1 MKLFFC
7 FFFLSDDEI
16 NGLSLFINHVFKFSS
31 FFFSLSLFISYTF
44 IADGYFFLDYSSIQS
59 IEYMSSSEEQEA
71 LLSPNPFSTAR
82 RSKKY
87 TSKKS
92 YKDYLQSRPHNSENN
107 KSKANNSIA
116 TTNGNGNSNSNGI
129 NNSMS
134 NDFPNSDSNNNS
146 IIGNRENLNGKEIGI
161 SKSTS
166 CGGAAKFSLIMND
179 IHGIKQQ
186 KQQQSCDDTHS
197 LRINR
202 MHGISLT
209 SLNVNE
215 RREMLNNNDDAGNM
229 ENGNQSAIN
238 TMDEIREQ
246 QYDAVAVTH
255 KYCDDGLEVKQKIAT
270 RDDWYIS
277 DIEEAD
283 TMGGKPSYSNCT
295 GVSNSVL
302 ECVNQILL
310 QQSMDEFI
318 ETQNEKRSSFAS
330 NDSKD
335 SQSVAPP
342 TRSNKRVHFSTKNSM
357 VQITP
362 LPRTPPSDHHSDD
375 MLNSTYE
382 NQSTYSNEYEPI
394 GSSRTYVDMD
404 TKSLDSYKPTLPPKP
419 DNLMKLQQ
427 ISKQRQ
433 FVQDQIYK
441 PKNSDYELNESEPD
455 YCSISEIQDNIK
467 SVKIVK
473 AEVHNNADDN
483 EYSEI
488 KEVPTPSPSD
498 LGEDSFEDVPK
509 LPNVYSIIPG
519 FEPPTSPRK
528 ESPMKCIGHDN
539 YITKSPMKKK
549 SMSSSPSSILAD
561 INNVKK
567 QSLPKATQQPPP
579 APPSSVP
586 PLSLKTQQTIK
597 IIDEKIQQEFDWY
610 NLDVEYQSKTD
621 VITTQIENIEEM
633 YQFDDENLN
642 DVMNGDESEVKVEY
656 NLDFEFEQASA
667 EGIEIETNNNNF
679 TTVIKINESSSSNE
693 SSPPVNKTSKTTNLI
708 ELAETPKLD
717 LKKKLN
723 YEKFL
728 SESGMLSKPLMA
740 RKKFYAGSF
749 V

>member
-1 MKLFFC
+1 
-7 FFFLSDDEI
+7 
-16 NGLSLFINHVFKFSS
+16 
-31 FFFSLSLFISYTF
+31 
-44 IADGYFFLDYSSIQS
+44 
-59 IEYMSSSEEQEA
+59 MSSSEEQEA

-92 YKDYLQSRPHNSENN
+92 YKDYLQSRPHSSENN
-107 KSKANNSIA
+107 KSKGSIA
-116 TTNGNGNSNSNGI
+116 TARGDVSG
-129 NNSMS
+129 
-134 NDFPNSDSNNNS
+134 DFPNHISDSNNNS
-146 IIGNRENLNGKEIGI
+146 IGNG
-161 SKSTS
+161 
-166 CGGAAKFSLIMND
+166 GGAAKFSLIMND
-179 IHGIKQQ
+179 IHGIRQSK
-186 KQQQSCDDTHS
+186 QQSCDDTHS
-197 LRINR
+197 LKINR

-209 SLNVNE
+209 SLNANE
-215 RREMLNNNDDAGNM
+215 MREITANNDDMAR
-229 ENGNQSAIN
+229 GNQSAISAV
-238 TMDEIREQ
+238 EEPQ
-246 QYDAVAVTH
+246 HDAAAITR

-277 DIEEAD
+277 DIEE
-283 TMGGKPSYSNCT
+283 TETLGGKSAYSNCT

-318 ETQNEKRSSFAS
+318 ETQHEKRSSFAS

-335 SQSVAPP
+335 SQSAAPP
-342 TRSNKRVHFSTKNSM
+342 TRTSKRVHFSTKNSM

-362 LPRTPPSDHHSDD
+362 LPRTPSDHHSDD

-382 NQSTYSNEYEPI
+382 NQSNYSNEYEPI

-404 TKSLDSYKPTLPPKP
+404 TKSLDNYKPTLPPKP

-441 PKNSDYELNESEPD
+441 PKGTSDYDESEPD

-467 SVKIVK
+467 SVKIVT
-473 AEVHNNADDN
+473 AEIHNDADDN

-488 KEVPTPSPSD
+488 KEVPTPAPSD

-528 ESPMKCIGHDN
+528 EATPSKCIGHDN

-549 SMSSSPSSILAD
+549 ITSSPSSI
-561 INNVKK
+561 KK
-567 QSLPKATQQPPP
+567 STPPKTAPP
-579 APPSSVP
+579 AIPMKS
-586 PLSLKTQQTIK
+586 QQTIK
-597 IIDEKIQQEFDWY
+597 IIDEKMQQEFDWY
-610 NLDVEYQSKTD
+610 NLDAEYTKTD
-621 VITTQIENIEEM
+621 VISTQIENIEEM
-633 YQFDDENLN
+633 YQFDDEALS
-642 DVMNGDESEVKVEY
+642 DVINGDDLDVKVELY
-656 NLDFEFEQASA
+656 NLDFEFEQASS

-693 SSPPVNKTSKTTNLI
+693 PPSPVSKPSKTTNLI
-708 ELAETPKLD
+708 ELAETPKLE

>member
-1 MKLFFC
+1 MVFPCSNLFADYVFFAC
-7 FFFLSDDEI
+7 FFL
-16 NGLSLFINHVFKFSS
+16 V
-31 FFFSLSLFISYTF
+31 
-44 IADGYFFLDYSSIQS
+44 LDYSSIPS

-92 YKDYLQSRPHNSENN
+92 YKDYLQSRPHSSESS
-107 KSKANNSIA
+107 KSSSIA
-116 TTNGNGNSNSNGI
+116 AGNGNGTNHITS
-129 NNSMS
+129 
-134 NDFPNSDSNNNS
+134 DFPNTSDSNNNS
-146 IIGNRENLNGKEIGI
+146 IGNREYLNGKEIGI
-161 SKSTS
+161 SKSAAN

-179 IHGIKQQ
+179 IHGIRQ
-186 KQQQSCDDTHS
+186 KRQQSCDDTHS
-197 LRINR
+197 LKINR

-215 RREMLNNNDDAGNM
+215 KRETQRQNDKNNYATKTV
-229 ENGNQSAIN
+229 ESSHQSAIN
-238 TMDEIREQ
+238 AVEEIREQ
-246 QYDAVAVTH
+246 PHAVTR

-270 RDDWYIS
+270 RDDWYNS
-277 DIEEAD
+277 DIEESD
-283 TMGGKPSYSNCT
+283 TLGGKPSYSSCT

-318 ETQNEKRSSFAS
+318 ETQKEKRSSFAS
-330 NDSKD
+330 TDSKD

-362 LPRTPPSDHHSDD
+362 LPRTPPSDHHSAD

-404 TKSLDSYKPTLPPKP
+404 TKSLENYKPTLPPKP

-441 PKNSDYELNESEPD
+441 PNSSDYELNESEPD

-467 SVKIVK
+467 SVKIVT
-473 AEVHNNADDN
+473 AEIHSNGNDN

-488 KEVPTPSPSD
+488 KEVPTPSPSEHGD
-498 LGEDSFEDVPK
+498 DSFEDVPK

-519 FEPPTSPRK
+519 FEPPTTPKK
-528 ESPMKCIGHDN
+528 ETPMKCIGHDN
-539 YITKSPMKKK
+539 YITKSPIKKK
-549 SMSSSPSSILAD
+549 TLSSSILTE

-567 QSLPKATQQPPP
+567 QSPPKTAPP
-579 APPSSVP
+579 AIPT
-586 PLSLKTQQTIK
+586 KNQQTIK

-610 NLDVEYQSKTD
+610 NLDAEYTKSTD
-621 VITTQIENIEEM
+621 VIATQIENIEEM
-633 YQFDDENLN
+633 YQFDDENLS
-642 DVMNGDESEVKVEY
+642 DAINGEESDVKVEY
-656 NLDFEFEQASA
+656 NLDFEFEQASS
-667 EGIEIETNNNNF
+667 EGIEIETNSNNF

-693 SSPPVNKTSKTTNLI
+693 SSSPTPVKATSKTTNLI

-728 SESGMLSKPLMA
+728 SSEGMLSKPIMA

>member
-1 MKLFFC
+1 
-7 FFFLSDDEI
+7 
-16 NGLSLFINHVFKFSS
+16 
-31 FFFSLSLFISYTF
+31 
-44 IADGYFFLDYSSIQS
+44 
-59 IEYMSSSEEQEA
+59 MSSSEEQEA

-107 KSKANNSIA
+107 KSKPNNITAS
-116 TTNGNGNSNSNGI
+116 NGNGNNI
-129 NNSMS
+129 SMS
-134 NDFPNSDSNNNS
+134 SDFPNSDNNNNS
-146 IIGNRENLNGKEIGI
+146 IVGNRENLNGKEIGI

-186 KQQQSCDDTHS
+186 KQQSGDDTHS
-197 LRINR
+197 LKINR
-202 MHGISLT
+202 LHGISLT

-215 RREMLNNNDDAGNM
+215 RREMSNNDDTTSV

-246 QYDAVAVTH
+246 QYDAVAVTR

-335 SQSVAPP
+335 SQSAAPP

-404 TKSLDSYKPTLPPKP
+404 TKSLDNYKPTLPPKP

-488 KEVPTPSPSD
+488 KEVPTPSPSE

-528 ESPMKCIGHDN
+528 ETPTKCIGHDN

-549 SMSSSPSSILAD
+549 SISSPSSILAD

-567 QSLPKATQQPPP
+567 QSMPKAAPPP
-579 APPSSVP
+579 IPT
-586 PLSLKTQQTIK
+586 SLKTQQTIK

-642 DVMNGDESEVKVEY
+642 DVMNGEESEVKVEY

-679 TTVIKINESSSSNE
+679 TTVIKINESSSSNNE

>member
-1 MKLFFC
+1 
-7 FFFLSDDEI
+7 
-16 NGLSLFINHVFKFSS
+16 
-31 FFFSLSLFISYTF
+31 
-44 IADGYFFLDYSSIQS
+44 
-59 IEYMSSSEEQEA
+59 MSSSEEQEA

-92 YKDYLQSRPHNSENN
+92 YKDYLQSRPHSSNNN
-107 KSKANNSIA
+107 KSKPNIT
-116 TTNGNGNSNSNGI
+116 TTN
-129 NNSMS
+129 
-134 NDFPNSDSNNNS
+134 NDFPNSDNNNNN
-146 IIGNRENLNGKEIGI
+146 IIGNNRENLIGKEIGI
-161 SKSTS
+161 SKSTN

-186 KQQQSCDDTHS
+186 QKQQSCDDTHS
-197 LRINR
+197 LKINR

-209 SLNVNE
+209 SLNVHE
-215 RREMLNNNDDAGNM
+215 RKETSNNGETATTV

-238 TMDEIREQ
+238 TMEEIREQ
-246 QYDAVAVTH
+246 QAVVTR

-270 RDDWYIS
+270 RDDWYNS

-283 TMGGKPSYSNCT
+283 TLGGKPSYSNCT

-318 ETQNEKRSSFAS
+318 ETQHEKRSSFAS
-330 NDSKD
+330 SDSKD
-335 SQSVAPP
+335 SSSGAPP

-382 NQSTYSNEYEPI
+382 NQSNEYEPI

-404 TKSLDSYKPTLPPKP
+404 TKSLDNYKPTLPPKP
-419 DNLMKLQQ
+419 NNLMKLQQ

-433 FVQDQIYK
+433 FVNDQIYK
-441 PKNSDYELNESEPD
+441 QKNSDYELNESEPD

-467 SVKIVK
+467 SVKIVT
-473 AEVHNNADDN
+473 AEIHNNADDN

-528 ESPMKCIGHDN
+528 DTPIKCIGHDN
-539 YITKSPMKKK
+539 YITKSPIKKK
-549 SMSSSPSSILAD
+549 TISILAE

-567 QSLPKATQQPPP
+567 NSPPKSLPPP
-579 APPSSVP
+579 VP
-586 PLSLKTQQTIK
+586 TKNQQTIK

-610 NLDVEYQSKTD
+610 NLDAEYQSKTD

-633 YQFDDENLN
+633 YQFDDENLS
-642 DVMNGDESEVKVEY
+642 DVMNGEESVKVEY
-656 NLDFEFEQASA
+656 NLEDFEYEQQGSS

-693 SSPPVNKTSKTTNLI
+693 SSSPPVNKTSKTTHLI
-708 ELAETPKLD
+708 ELAETPKLE

-728 SESGMLSKPLMA
+728 SESGMLSKPLMG

>member
-1 MKLFFC
+1 
-7 FFFLSDDEI
+7 
-16 NGLSLFINHVFKFSS
+16 
-31 FFFSLSLFISYTF
+31 
-44 IADGYFFLDYSSIQS
+44 
-59 IEYMSSSEEQEA
+59 MSSSEEQEA

-92 YKDYLQSRPHNSENN
+92 YKDYLQSRPHSSENN
-107 KSKANNSIA
+107 KNSNGKSNIATTTTANGNSGTNITSDFPNSSDNNNNSIA
-116 TTNGNGNSNSNGI
+116 
-129 NNSMS
+129 
-134 NDFPNSDSNNNS
+134 
-146 IIGNRENLNGKEIGI
+146 NRENLNGKEIGI
-161 SKSTS
+161 SKS
-166 CGGAAKFSLIMND
+166 GGAAKFSLIMND
-179 IHGIKQQ
+179 IHGIRQQQQ
-186 KQQQSCDDTHS
+186 KQQSCDDTHS
-197 LRINR
+197 LKINR

-215 RREMLNNNDDAGNM
+215 KREKASNNDNNN
-229 ENGNQSAIN
+229 EHTKTVESINQSTIN
-238 TMDEIREQ
+238 TVVAEIREQ
-246 QYDAVAVTH
+246 QHADVVAVTR

-277 DIEEAD
+277 DIEE
-283 TMGGKPSYSNCT
+283 TETLGGKATYSNCT

-318 ETQNEKRSSFAS
+318 ETQHEKRSSFAS
-330 NDSKD
+330 SDSKD
-335 SQSVAPP
+335 SQSTTAPPP

-404 TKSLDSYKPTLPPKP
+404 TKSLDNYKPTLPPKP

-441 PKNSDYELNESEPD
+441 PTKNSDYDLNESEPD

-467 SVKIVK
+467 SVKVVT
-473 AEVHNNADDN
+473 AEIHNNADDN

-498 LGEDSFEDVPK
+498 HNGGGGEDSFEDVPK

-519 FEPPTSPRK
+519 FEPPTTPKKEALSSSSSTTASTSPT
-528 ESPMKCIGHDN
+528 KCIGHDN

-549 SMSSSPSSILAD
+549 MTTILAE

-567 QSLPKATQQPPP
+567 QQPSAPKTAPPAIPIKNQQP
-579 APPSSVP
+579 
-586 PLSLKTQQTIK
+586 TIK

-610 NLDVEYQSKTD
+610 NLDAEYTKSTD
-621 VITTQIENIEEM
+621 VIATQIENIEEM
-633 YQFDDENLN
+633 YQFDDENLS
-642 DVMNGDESEVKVEY
+642 DVMMMNGEDSDVKVEY

-667 EGIEIETNNNNF
+667 EGIVEIETNNNNF
-679 TTVIKINESSSSNE
+679 TTVIKINESSSSSSSSSE
-693 SSPPVNKTSKTTNLI
+693 PSSPPVNKTTSKTTNLI

-728 SESGMLSKPLMA
+728 NESGMLSKPIMA

>member
-1 MKLFFC
+1 
-7 FFFLSDDEI
+7 
-16 NGLSLFINHVFKFSS
+16 
-31 FFFSLSLFISYTF
+31 
-44 IADGYFFLDYSSIQS
+44 
-59 IEYMSSSEEQEA
+59 MSSSEEQEA

-107 KSKANNSIA
+107 KNKSNIAPTNGSNSIVP
-116 TTNGNGNSNSNGI
+116 S
-129 NNSMS
+129 
-134 NDFPNSDSNNNS
+134 DFPNSDSNNNS
-146 IIGNRENLNGKEIGI
+146 IGNRENLNGKEIGI
-161 SKSTS
+161 SKSTN

-186 KQQQSCDDTHS
+186 KQQSCDDTHS
-197 LRINR
+197 LKINR

-209 SLNVNE
+209 SLNVNGK
-215 RREMLNNNDDAGNM
+215 RDSNNSGDDSTAI

-238 TMDEIREQ
+238 TMEEIKEQ
-246 QYDAVAVTH
+246 QHDAAVTR

-277 DIEEAD
+277 DIED
-283 TMGGKPSYSNCT
+283 TDTLGGKPSYSNVT

-335 SQSVAPP
+335 SQSAPP

-362 LPRTPPSDHHSDD
+362 LPRTPPSDLHSDD
-375 MLNSTYE
+375 MLNSAYE
-382 NQSTYSNEYEPI
+382 NQSNYSNEYEPI

-404 TKSLDSYKPTLPPKP
+404 TKSLDNYKPTLPPKP

-433 FVQDQIYK
+433 FVQEQIYK
-441 PKNSDYELNESEPD
+441 QKPSDYELNESEPD

-467 SVKIVK
+467 SVKIVT
-473 AEVHNNADDN
+473 AEIHNDADDN

-488 KEVPTPSPSD
+488 KEVPTPSPSEH
-498 LGEDSFEDVPK
+498 GEDSFEDVPK

-519 FEPPTSPRK
+519 FEPPTTPRK
-528 ESPMKCIGHDN
+528 ETPTKCIGHDN

-549 SMSSSPSSILAD
+549 MISSSLLAE
-561 INNVKK
+561 INSAKK
-567 QSLPKATQQPPP
+567 LSPPKSAPPP
-579 APPSSVP
+579 IPI
-586 PLSLKTQQTIK
+586 KNQHTIK

-610 NLDVEYQSKTD
+610 NLDAEYTKTD

-633 YQFDDENLN
+633 YQFDDEHLN
-642 DVMNGDESEVKVEY
+642 DGINGSDSDVKVEY

-667 EGIEIETNNNNF
+667 EGVEIETNNNNF
-679 TTVIKINESSSSNE
+679 TTVIKVNESSSSE
-693 SSPPVNKTSKTTNLI
+693 LSPPPVSKSSKTTNLI

>member
-1 MKLFFC
+1 
-7 FFFLSDDEI
+7 
-16 NGLSLFINHVFKFSS
+16 
-31 FFFSLSLFISYTF
+31 
-44 IADGYFFLDYSSIQS
+44 
-59 IEYMSSSEEQEA
+59 MSSSEEQEA

-92 YKDYLQSRPHNSENN
+92 YKDYLQSRPHSSENN
-107 KSKANNSIA
+107 KSKGSIA
-116 TTNGNGNSNSNGI
+116 TARGDGNG
-129 NNSMS
+129 
-134 NDFPNSDSNNNS
+134 DFPNHISDSNNNS
-146 IIGNRENLNGKEIGI
+146 IGNG
-161 SKSTS
+161 
-166 CGGAAKFSLIMND
+166 GGAAKFSLIMND
-179 IHGIKQQ
+179 IHGIRQQ
-186 KQQQSCDDTHS
+186 KQQSCDDTHS
-197 LRINR
+197 LKINR

-209 SLNVNE
+209 SLNANE
-215 RREMLNNNDDAGNM
+215 MREITANNDDMAR
-229 ENGNQSAIN
+229 GNQSAISAA
-238 TMDEIREQ
+238 EEPQ
-246 QYDAVAVTH
+246 HDAAAITR

-277 DIEEAD
+277 DIEE
-283 TMGGKPSYSNCT
+283 TETLGGKSAYSNCT

-318 ETQNEKRSSFAS
+318 ETQHEKRSSFAS
-330 NDSKD
+330 NDSKE
-335 SQSVAPP
+335 SQSAAPP
-342 TRSNKRVHFSTKNSM
+342 TRTSKRVHFSTKNSM

-362 LPRTPPSDHHSDD
+362 LPRTPPDHHSDD

-382 NQSTYSNEYEPI
+382 NQSNYSNEYEPI

-404 TKSLDSYKPTLPPKP
+404 TKSLDNYKPTLPPKP

-441 PKNSDYELNESEPD
+441 PKGSSDYDESEPD

-467 SVKIVK
+467 SVKIVT
-473 AEVHNNADDN
+473 AEIHNDADDN

-488 KEVPTPSPSD
+488 KEVPTPAPSD

-528 ESPMKCIGHDN
+528 EVTPSKCIGHDN

-549 SMSSSPSSILAD
+549 ITSSPSSILAE
-561 INNVKK
+561 IKK
-567 QSLPKATQQPPP
+567 STPPKTAPP
-579 APPSSVP
+579 AIPMKS
-586 PLSLKTQQTIK
+586 QQTIK
-597 IIDEKIQQEFDWY
+597 IIDEKMQQEFDWY
-610 NLDVEYQSKTD
+610 NLDAEYTKTD
-621 VITTQIENIEEM
+621 VISTQIENIEEM
-633 YQFDDENLN
+633 YQFDDEALS
-642 DVMNGDESEVKVEY
+642 DVINGDDSDVKVELY
-656 NLDFEFEQASA
+656 NLDFEFEQASS

-693 SSPPVNKTSKTTNLI
+693 LPSPVSKTSKTTNLI

>member
-1 MKLFFC
+1 MVAHCLTI
-7 FFFLSDDEI
+7 L
-16 NGLSLFINHVFKFSS
+16 V
-31 FFFSLSLFISYTF
+31 
-44 IADGYFFLDYSSIQS
+44 LDYSSIQS

-92 YKDYLQSRPHNSENN
+92 YKDYLQSRPHSGVENN
-107 KSKANNSIA
+107 KGKSNGSIA
-116 TTNGNGNSNSNGI
+116 AADGNM
-129 NNSMS
+129 MS
-134 NDFPNSDSNNNS
+134 SDFPNSDTNNNH
-146 IIGNRENLNGKEIGI
+146 IANRENLNGKEIGI
-161 SKSTS
+161 SKSATS
-166 CGGAAKFSLIMND
+166 GGAAKFSLIMND
-179 IHGIKQQ
+179 IHGIRQQQ
-186 KQQQSCDDTHS
+186 KQPSCDDTHS
-197 LRINR
+197 LKINR

-209 SLNVNE
+209 SLNANE
-215 RREMLNNNDDAGNM
+215 RKETTTDDGTKTS
-229 ENGNQSAIN
+229 NQSAIN
-238 TMDEIREQ
+238 AMVEIKEQ
-246 QYDAVAVTH
+246 QAAVTR

-270 RDDWYIS
+270 RDDWYNS
-277 DIEEAD
+277 DIEDSD
-283 TMGGKPSYSNCT
+283 TLGGKPSYSNVT

-330 NDSKD
+330 SDSKD
-335 SQSVAPP
+335 SQTIAPPP
-342 TRSNKRVHFSTKNSM
+342 TRSNKRVHFSTQNSM

-362 LPRTPPSDHHSDD
+362 LPRTPPSDLHSDD

-382 NQSTYSNEYEPI
+382 NQSNYSNEYEPI

-404 TKSLDSYKPTLPPKP
+404 TKSLDNYKPTLPPKP
-419 DNLMKLQQ
+419 DNLMKLQT

-441 PKNSDYELNESEPD
+441 PKTSDYETNESEPD

-467 SVKIVK
+467 SVKIVT
-473 AEVHNNADDN
+473 AEIHNHDDDN

-488 KEVPTPSPSD
+488 KEVPTPSPSE

-519 FEPPTSPRK
+519 FESPRK
-528 ESPMKCIGHDN
+528 ETPSKCIGHDN

-549 SMSSSPSSILAD
+549 MISSPSSILAE
-561 INNVKK
+561 IHSLKK
-567 QSLPKATQQPPP
+567 VSPPKSAPPP
-579 APPSSVP
+579 VP
-586 PLSLKTQQTIK
+586 LKSQQTIK

-610 NLDVEYQSKTD
+610 NLDDEYTKSD
-621 VITTQIENIEEM
+621 VISPQIENIEEM

-642 DVMNGDESEVKVEY
+642 DVINGEESDIKVEY
-656 NLDFEFEQASA
+656 NLDFEFEQAAS
-667 EGIEIETNNNNF
+667 EGIEIETNNNF
-679 TTVIKINESSSSNE
+679 TTVIKINESSSSAE
-693 SSPPVNKTSKTTNLI
+693 LSSSPVNKSSKTTSLI
-708 ELAETPKLD
+708 ELAETPSLD

>member
-1 MKLFFC
+1 
-7 FFFLSDDEI
+7 
-16 NGLSLFINHVFKFSS
+16 
-31 FFFSLSLFISYTF
+31 
-44 IADGYFFLDYSSIQS
+44 
-59 IEYMSSSEEQEA
+59 MSSSEEQEA

-92 YKDYLQSRPHNSENN
+92 YKDYLQSRPHSSENN
-107 KSKANNSIA
+107 KNKNITPAN
-116 TTNGNGNSNSNGI
+116 G
-129 NNSMS
+129 
-134 NDFPNSDSNNNS
+134 NDFPNSDSNNNT
-146 IIGNRENLNGKEIGI
+146 IVGTRENLNGKEIG
-161 SKSTS
+161 SSSST

-179 IHGIKQQ
+179 IHGIRQQ
-186 KQQQSCDDTHS
+186 PQKQQSCDDTHS
-197 LRINR
+197 LKINR

-209 SLNVNE
+209 SLNVGGSRNS
-215 RREMLNNNDDAGNM
+215 NNYNDDDDDD
-229 ENGNQSAIN
+229 NQSAIN
-238 TMDEIREQ
+238 TMSTADEIKEH
-246 QYDAVAVTH
+246 DAAVTR
-255 KYCDDGLEVKQKIAT
+255 KYCDDGLEVKQKFAT

-277 DIEEAD
+277 DIED
-283 TMGGKPSYSNCT
+283 TDTLGGKPSYSNVS

-318 ETQNEKRSSFAS
+318 ETQHEKRSSFAS
-330 NDSKD
+330 SDSKD
-335 SQSVAPP
+335 SQP
-342 TRSNKRVHFSTKNSM
+342 TTRTSKRVHFSTKNSM

-362 LPRTPPSDHHSDD
+362 LPRTPPSDLHSDD

-404 TKSLDSYKPTLPPKP
+404 TKSLDNYKPEVPPKP
-419 DNLMKLQQ
+419 PTLMKLQQ

-433 FVQDQIYK
+433 VFVQDQIYK
-441 PKNSDYELNESEPD
+441 TKSSDYDESEPD

-473 AEVHNNADDN
+473 AEIHNDADDN

-488 KEVPTPSPSD
+488 KEVPTPSPSE
-498 LGEDSFEDVPK
+498 LGAEDSFEDVPK

-519 FEPPTSPRK
+519 FEPPTSPRVAK
-528 ESPMKCIGHDN
+528 ETPPTKCIGHDN

-549 SMSSSPSSILAD
+549 PSPTSLLAE
-561 INNVKK
+561 IKK
-567 QSLPKATQQPPP
+567 LSPPKTAPPP
-579 APPSSVP
+579 IPA
-586 PLSLKTQQTIK
+586 KQQTIK
-597 IIDEKIQQEFDWY
+597 IVDDEKIQQEFDWY
-610 NLDVEYQSKTD
+610 NLDAEYTKTD

-633 YQFDDENLN
+633 YQFDDDGDERI
-642 DVMNGDESEVKVEY
+642 NGDDSKVEY
-656 NLDFEFEQASA
+656 NLDFEFEQATA
-667 EGIEIETNNNNF
+667 GEAIEIETNNNNF
-679 TTVIKINESSSSNE
+679 TTVIKINESSSSAE
-693 SSPPVNKTSKTTNLI
+693 PISPIVNKVSKTTNLI

-728 SESGMLSKPLMA
+728 SESGMLSKPIMA

>member
-1 MKLFFC
+1 
-7 FFFLSDDEI
+7 
-16 NGLSLFINHVFKFSS
+16 
-31 FFFSLSLFISYTF
+31 
-44 IADGYFFLDYSSIQS
+44 
-59 IEYMSSSEEQEA
+59 MSSSEEQEA

-92 YKDYLQSRPHNSENN
+92 YKDYLQSRPHHADN
-107 KSKANNSIA
+107 KRNV
-116 TTNGNGNSNSNGI
+116 TTTTTANGNNI
-129 NNSMS
+129 TP

-146 IIGNRENLNGKEIGI
+146 IGARDGSFNGKEIGI
-161 SKSTS
+161 SKSTN

-179 IHGIKQQ
+179 IHGIKQAQQ
-186 KQQQSCDDTHS
+186 KQQSCDDTHS
-197 LRINR
+197 LKINR

-209 SLNVNE
+209 SLNGVNE
-215 RREMLNNNDDAGNM
+215 KTNTTNSDADDAATTV
-229 ENGNQSAIN
+229 ENGNQSTIN
-238 TMDEIREQ
+238 TIDEMIKDQ
-246 QYDAVAVTH
+246 QYDSAAVTR

-277 DIEEAD
+277 DIEED
-283 TMGGKPSYSNCT
+283 TMGGKPSYSNVT

-318 ETQNEKRSSFAS
+318 ETHHEKRSSFAS

-335 SQSVAPP
+335 SQSAAPP

-362 LPRTPPSDHHSDD
+362 LPRTPPSDLHSDD

-394 GSSRTYVDMD
+394 GSRTYVDMD
-404 TKSLDSYKPTLPPKP
+404 TKSLDNYKPTLPPKP

-433 FVQDQIYK
+433 FVQDQVYK
-441 PKNSDYELNESEPD
+441 SKSSDYELNESEPD

-473 AEVHNNADDN
+473 AEIHNDADDN

-488 KEVPTPSPSD
+488 KEVPTPSPSE
-498 LGEDSFEDVPK
+498 LGGEDSFEDVPK

-519 FEPPTSPRK
+519 FEPSITTPRK
-528 ESPMKCIGHDN
+528 ETPTKCIGHDN

-549 SMSSSPSSILAD
+549 LITSPSSMLAE
-561 INNVKK
+561 ISSVKK
-567 QSLPKATQQPPP
+567 LLPPKTAPPP
-579 APPSSVP
+579 IPIKSPQA
-586 PLSLKTQQTIK
+586 IK
-597 IIDEKIQQEFDWY
+597 IMDDKIQQEFDWY
-610 NLDVEYQSKTD
+610 NLDAEYTKTD
-621 VITTQIENIEEM
+621 VITTQIENIDEM
-633 YQFDDENLN
+633 YHFDDEN
-642 DVMNGDESEVKVEY
+642 VINGEDSDFKVEY
-656 NLDFEFEQASA
+656 NLDFEFEQASS
-667 EGIEIETNNNNF
+667 ESVEIETNNNNF
-679 TTVIKINESSSSNE
+679 TTVIKINEGSSSGE
-693 SSPPVNKTSKTTNLI
+693 LSSPPVNKTSKTTNLI

-728 SESGMLSKPLMA
+728 SSEGMLSKPIMA

>member
-1 MKLFFC
+1 
-7 FFFLSDDEI
+7 
-16 NGLSLFINHVFKFSS
+16 
-31 FFFSLSLFISYTF
+31 
-44 IADGYFFLDYSSIQS
+44 
-59 IEYMSSSEEQEA
+59 MSSSEEQEA

-92 YKDYLQSRPHNSENN
+92 YKDYLQSRPHSSENN
-107 KSKANNSIA
+107 KNKNITPA
-116 TTNGNGNSNSNGI
+116 NGNVVDSS
-129 NNSMS
+129 
-134 NDFPNSDSNNNS
+134 FPNSDTNNNS
-146 IIGNRENLNGKEIGI
+146 INSNLNGKEIGI
-161 SKSTS
+161 SNKSTS

-179 IHGIKQQ
+179 IHGIRQ
-186 KQQQSCDDTHS
+186 KQQSCDDTHS
-197 LRINR
+197 LKINR

-209 SLNVNE
+209 SLNGGY
-215 RREMLNNNDDAGNM
+215 NDTI
-229 ENGNQSAIN
+229 ESGNQSAIN
-238 TMDEIREQ
+238 TTMTMDEIKEQ
-246 QYDAVAVTH
+246 AAVTR
-255 KYCDDGLEVKQKIAT
+255 KYCDDGLEVKQKIVT

-277 DIEEAD
+277 DIED
-283 TMGGKPSYSNCT
+283 TDTLGGKPSYSNVS

-330 NDSKD
+330 SDSKD
-335 SQSVAPP
+335 SQPP

-362 LPRTPPSDHHSDD
+362 LPRTPPPSDLHSDD

-404 TKSLDSYKPTLPPKP
+404 TKSLDNYKPEVPPKP
-419 DNLMKLQQ
+419 PTLLKLQQ

-433 FVQDQIYK
+433 RDVFDHQIIYNK
-441 PKNSDYELNESEPD
+441 TSKSSSDYELNESEPD

-473 AEVHNNADDN
+473 AEIHNDADDN

-488 KEVPTPSPSD
+488 KEVPTPSPSE
-498 LGEDSFEDVPK
+498 LGGEDSFEDVPK

-528 ESPMKCIGHDN
+528 ETPTKCIGHDN

-549 SMSSSPSSILAD
+549 SSPTSILAE
-561 INNVKK
+561 IKK
-567 QSLPKATQQPPP
+567 LSPPKTAPPP
-579 APPSSVP
+579 IPAKS
-586 PLSLKTQQTIK
+586 QQTIK

-610 NLDVEYQSKTD
+610 NLDAEYTKSSD
-621 VITTQIENIEEM
+621 VISTQIENIDEM
-633 YQFDDENLN
+633 YQFDDETLG
-642 DVMNGDESEVKVEY
+642 DAINGEDANVKVEY
-656 NLDFEFEQASA
+656 NLDFEFEQDTAGEA
-667 EGIEIETNNNNF
+667 VEIETNNNNF
-679 TTVIKINESSSSNE
+679 TTVIKINESSSSADL
-693 SSPPVNKTSKTTNLI
+693 SPPPPVNKASKTTNLI

>member
-1 MKLFFC
+1 
-7 FFFLSDDEI
+7 
-16 NGLSLFINHVFKFSS
+16 
-31 FFFSLSLFISYTF
+31 
-44 IADGYFFLDYSSIQS
+44 
-59 IEYMSSSEEQEA
+59 MSSSEEQEA

-92 YKDYLQSRPHNSENN
+92 YKDYLQSRPHHSSENN
-107 KSKANNSIA
+107 NSKTSVAPTA
-116 TTNGNGNSNSNGI
+116 NGN
-129 NNSMS
+129 MS
-134 NDFPNSDSNNNS
+134 SDFPNSDNNNNN
-146 IIGNRENLNGKEIGI
+146 IVHRENLNGKEIGI
-161 SKSTS
+161 SKSS
-166 CGGAAKFSLIMND
+166 KSGGAAKFSLIMND
-179 IHGIKQQ
+179 IHGIRQQ
-186 KQQQSCDDTHS
+186 KQPSCDDTHS
-197 LRINR
+197 LKINR

-209 SLNVNE
+209 SLNSADE
-215 RREMLNNNDDAGNM
+215 RQETSTNDEDTKSV

-238 TMDEIREQ
+238 AMDEIKAR
-246 QYDAVAVTH
+246 

-277 DIEEAD
+277 DIED
-283 TMGGKPSYSNCT
+283 TETLGGKPSYGNVT

-310 QQSMDEFI
+310 QQSMDEYI
-318 ETQNEKRSSFAS
+318 ETQTEKRSSFAS

-335 SQSVAPP
+335 SQPP
-342 TRSNKRVHFSTKNSM
+342 TRTNKRVHFSTKNSM

-362 LPRTPPSDHHSDD
+362 LPRTPPSDDV
-375 MLNSTYE
+375 LNSTYE
-382 NQSTYSNEYEPI
+382 NQSNYSNEYEPI

-404 TKSLDSYKPTLPPKP
+404 SKSLDSYKPSLPPKP

-441 PKNSDYELNESEPD
+441 QKNSDYELNESEPD

-473 AEVHNNADDN
+473 AEIHNNAEDN

-488 KEVPTPSPSD
+488 KEVPTPLPSEHGD
-498 LGEDSFEDVPK
+498 DSFEDVPK

-519 FEPPTSPRK
+519 FEPPPQSPRK
-528 ESPMKCIGHDN
+528 ETPTKCIGHDN
-539 YITKSPMKKK
+539 YITKSPMKNKK
-549 SMSSSPSSILAD
+549 SVLAE
-561 INNVKK
+561 INSVKK
-567 QSLPKATQQPPP
+567 TTPPKVTPPP
-579 APPSSVP
+579 IPIKS
-586 PLSLKTQQTIK
+586 QQTIK

-610 NLDVEYQSKTD
+610 NLEEEYTKTTD

-642 DVMNGDESEVKVEY
+642 DVISGDDADTKVEY
-656 NLDFEFEQASA
+656 NLDFEFEQQQASN
-667 EGIEIETNNNNF
+667 EGIEIERNNNNF
-679 TTVIKINESSSSNE
+679 TTVIKINESSSTGE
-693 SSPPVNKTSKTTNLI
+693 LSSPVNKTTSKTTNLI

-728 SESGMLSKPLMA
+728 SESGMLSKPIMA

>member
-1 MKLFFC
+1 
-7 FFFLSDDEI
+7 
-16 NGLSLFINHVFKFSS
+16 
-31 FFFSLSLFISYTF
+31 
-44 IADGYFFLDYSSIQS
+44 
-59 IEYMSSSEEQEA
+59 MSSSEEQEA

-92 YKDYLQSRPHNSENN
+92 YKDYLQTRPHHNSENN
-107 KSKANNSIA
+107 KNKSNLTSS
-116 TTNGNGNSNSNGI
+116 TTAIGNGSNN
-129 NNSMS
+129 MS
-134 NDFPNSDSNNNS
+134 SDFPNSDNNNNH
-146 IIGNRENLNGKEIGI
+146 IGVHRENLNGKEIGI
-161 SKSTS
+161 SKSAK

-179 IHGIKQQ
+179 IHGVRQLQ
-186 KQQQSCDDTHS
+186 KQPSCDDTHS
-197 LRINR
+197 LKINR

-209 SLNVNE
+209 SLNSAVNE
-215 RREMLNNNDDAGNM
+215 RKETSTNDDDTKTV

-238 TMDEIREQ
+238 TMEEIKEQ
-246 QYDAVAVTH
+246 QHDAAAVTR
-255 KYCDDGLEVKQKIAT
+255 KYCDDGLDMKQKIAT

-277 DIEEAD
+277 DIEE
-283 TMGGKPSYSNCT
+283 TETLGGGKPSYSNVTT

-335 SQSVAPP
+335 SQSIAPPP
-342 TRSNKRVHFSTKNSM
+342 TRTNKRVHFSTKNSM

-362 LPRTPPSDHHSDD
+362 LPRTPPLDLHSDD

-404 TKSLDSYKPTLPPKP
+404 TKSLDNYKPTLPPKP

-433 FVQDQIYK
+433 FVQEQVYK
-441 PKNSDYELNESEPD
+441 QKNSDYELNESEPD

-467 SVKIVK
+467 SVKIVT
-473 AEVHNNADDN
+473 AEIHNNADDN

-488 KEVPTPSPSD
+488 KEVPTPSHSEHGD
-498 LGEDSFEDVPK
+498 DSFEDVPK

-519 FEPPTSPRK
+519 FEPPPPTSPRK
-528 ESPMKCIGHDN
+528 ETPTKCIGHDN
-539 YITKSPMKKK
+539 YITKSPMKNKK
-549 SMSSSPSSILAD
+549 SPSSILAE
-561 INNVKK
+561 INSVKK
-567 QSLPKATQQPPP
+567 LSPPKVNPPP
-579 APPSSVP
+579 IPI
-586 PLSLKTQQTIK
+586 KNQQTIK

-610 NLDVEYQSKTD
+610 NLDAEYTKTTD

-642 DVMNGDESEVKVEY
+642 DVINGEDADTKVEY
-656 NLDFEFEQASA
+656 NLDFEYEQQASS
-667 EGIEIETNNNNF
+667 EGIEIERNNNNF
-679 TTVIKINESSSSNE
+679 TTVIKINESSSTGE
-693 SSPPVNKTSKTTNLI
+693 LSSPVSKTTSKTTNLI

-728 SESGMLSKPLMA
+728 SESGMLSKPIMA